1 MAQISSVS
9 VVSVKYRAEN
19 IFRIEIDR
27 PAGFYFKPGQF
38 ARIGIDQIDDDS
50 DKIWRAQTIVSGP
63 QENKT
68 EDKTLVFYI
77 VYLEG
82 KPFSDALKKIKPGDD
97 VYLDRL
103 PYGHFTLDRFGPGG
117 DLWLFSTGTGVAPY
131 LCMLQQEKV
140 WENFSRINLICS
152 FRDQTQFVYQD
163 TLPLEFERLT
173 SFQSRNYQKF
183 SFIPIYTREKTVSD
197 CIVRGIKK
205 TNTFSGGY
213 FEKLITTGEL
223 KLILENSIS
232 AIHSKV
238 MLSGNPNMIK
248 TTRDFLKT
256 LGLRSSRRNNPGH
269 IAVENYW

>member
-1 MAQISSVS
+1 MVRTNNVS

-27 PAGFYFKPGQF
+27 PTDFKFKPGQF
-38 ARIGIDQIDDDS
+38 ARIGIDQIDDDA
-50 DKIWRAQTIVSGP
+50 DKIWRAQTIVSGS
-63 QENKT
+63 Q

-82 KPFSDALKKIKPGDD
+82 KPFSDALKKIKSGDEI
-97 VYLDRL
+97 YLDAV
-103 PYGHFTLDRFGPGG
+103 PYGHFTLDRFDSGG

-131 LCMLQQEKV
+131 LCMLQQEKI

-163 TLPLEFERLT
+163 TLPLEFEKLT
-173 SFQSRNYQKF
+173 DFQSENYTKF

-197 CIVRGIKK
+197 CIVRGVK
-205 TNTFSGGY
+205 TRNTISREY
-213 FEKLITTGEL
+213 FEKLITNGEL
-223 KLILENSIS
+223 KSILENSIS
-232 AIHSKV
+232 TINSKI
-238 MLSGNPNMIK
+238 MLSGNPDMIK
-248 TTRDFLKT
+248 TTRDFLKS
-256 LGLRSSRRNNPGH
+256 LGLRSTRRNNPGH